1 MPQIFDNI
9 EKQLLTALSDALGL
23 SERAD
28 FCYSM
33 GLRNGIISD
42 SSPERQP

>member
-9 EKQLLTALSDALGL
+9 EKNLLTALSQAMGV

-28 FCYSM
+28 FCV
-33 GLRNGIISD
+33 G
-42 SSPERQP
+42 